1 MGGGGFRGTH
11 SGKPRKQK
19 GKMPMNNQ
27 NQNEQFKAVVSKLK
41 LTKDQARRLHD
52 DIQGLYLDYK
62 ELLDHAKICL
72 TNNERIEFDEKGT
85 VNYCISSS

>member
-52 DIQGLYLDYK
+52 EDDTSEAIQTTLNEILENKEKVELELQRSNMPLYTLD
-62 ELLDHAKICL
+62 
-72 TNNERIEFDEKGT
+72 
-85 VNYCISSS
+85 